1 MTTNRKI
8 IHISDIH
15 IGSGKRSKEYRDI
28 FDKLGNEV
36 SKIKPIFV
44 CITGD
49 IFHHKVRYSGEDV
62 DDFYYLMKKI
72 SSIVPIIMIPGNH
85 DMNMNNNDGIDL
97 ITPLLKEMKNN
108 DNIRYWKES
117 GVYTIFGM
125 SFLHIGVNDVIES
138 EDIIKILTNNPNSIL
153 LYHGMVNKAKYGTNI
168 VKEAKINER
177 IMSKAKIVMLGD
189 IHEQQFIRNNIA
201 YAGSLIQQN
210 LGESDRK
217 GYILWDVD
225 KCTGDFISIS
235 NNNKFIRLDLRGKT
249 YEECTNIK
257 LKNNNIKDNRTNAD
271 ILKEILKSKGGTEEQ
286 IDVIMKIY
294 GEKLMKQEY
303 RKWSIISVEWDN
315 LYKYGRKNYIDFRK
329 LEGISGVIA
338 KNRWGKS
345 SIIDII
351 VFGLYGKIMR
361 GTKDTMIHK
370 GEKIS

>member
-249 YEECTNIK
+249 YEECNNIILKAKGPNDNILKLSVITDVDGDEFNKQIENITNTIGVVPSINKLIPNIK

-271 ILKEILKSKGGTEEQ
+271 ILKEILKSKG
-286 IDVIMKIY
+286 
-294 GEKLMKQEY
+294 L
-303 RKWSIISVEWDN
+303 
-315 LYKYGRKNYIDFRK
+315 
-329 LEGISGVIA
+329 
-338 KNRWGKS
+338 
-345 SIIDII
+345 
-351 VFGLYGKIMR
+351 
-361 GTKDTMIHK
+361 
-370 GEKIS
+370 